1 MMDQKPW
8 YQIRKADPSFPF
20 LFKDNTFYNF
30 NFHWHEVLEFVYI
43 LKGRIRIAVEGKT
56 YDTAQGDM
64 VFINSGAIHG
74 FLDGTPDTVIS
85 TYQVGLELFDQA
97 LVDLHDGA
105 TGKLVFSRKTM
116 ISPREDKELHRK
128 LENLI
133 LSIRGEYYARN
144 KGFRLAI
151 RARLYELALIFLREI
166 PEREPQP
173 GEGGGRK
180 YNRQILERVFA
191 FIHENFSDPDVTL
204 EQAANAAALS
214 KFYFTRYFKHQTGQT
229 FHSYLN
235 RVRIDKAKE
244 YLVETDKTITD
255 ISLLCGFSSFNTF
268 NRLFKLYNSI
278 TPSRYRMGKLVK

>member
-1 MMDQKPW
+1 MDQKPW

-20 LFKDNTFYNF
+20 LFQDNTFYNF
-30 NFHWHEVLEFVYI
+30 SFHWHELLEFVYI
-43 LKGRIRIAVEGKT
+43 LQGRIRVTVDGKIYDAVQR
-56 YDTAQGDM
+56 DI

-74 FLDGTPDTVIS
+74 FLDGSPDTVIS
-85 TYQVGLELFDQA
+85 TYQAGLELFDRD

-105 TGKLVFSRKTM
+105 AGKLVFSRKTLVN
-116 ISPREDKELHRK
+116 PREDGELHRK

-133 LSIRGEYYARN
+133 LSIRDEYYARE

-151 RARLYELALIFLREI
+151 RSRLYDLALIFLREI
-166 PEREPQP
+166 PERESLP
-173 GEGGGRK
+173 GEGSGRK
-180 YNRQILERVFA
+180 YNREILERVFT
-191 FIHENFSDPDVTL
+191 FIHENFSEPEITL
-204 EQAANAAALS
+204 EEAADVAALS
-214 KFYFTRYFKHQTGQT
+214 KFYFTRYFKRQTGQT

-268 NRLFKLYNSI
+268 NRLFKLYNGI
-278 TPSRYRMGKLVK
+278 TPSHYRMGKPIK